1 MRAWFLAAEDC
12 CSRCTQGSATI
23 AGAALVDDGRSST
36 SRSTAAST
44 SSDGGSGFD
53 HVEVQPGVHGRGQL
67 RLDGV
72 GLAGVYV
79 FTWKFLVW
87 QYRSLPCVCSYDDVQ
102 LSNPRGMFNLKRQT
116 ARSSSSQPMQWLTL
130 PGLCTRMIIH
140 PILGSSKM
148 YL

>member
-1 MRAWFLAAEDC
+1 MSTSASSACGPGFWQLRIAVAGA
-12 CSRCTQGSATI
+12 QGSAT
-23 AGAALVDDGRSST
+23 AAAAAALGSSS

-44 SSDGGSGFD
+44 SDGGSGFD

-116 ARSSSSQPMQWLTL
+116 AR
-130 PGLCTRMIIH
+130 R
-140 PILGSSKM
+140 
-148 YL
+148 